1 MQNCASLCPKR
12 NILLDS
18 LTRFL
23 NLAILLRTCYI
34 WERHDFNKYS
44 HEILHINKKELT
56 CRVNAP
62 YFQMAWLCW
71 NLCISEKHESQSMTL
86 NLGVGGCKWPSLNWW
101 INQGTLLLEIISSVV
116 LIEIFWWISMSKM
129 HYIRHHLNIHI
140 RLLETTPPPKKKK
153 NIINTRPE
161 KNSQRLTIKID
172 ESIIQKYT
180 CHTCNRR
187 HNKKS
192 IIIMKQKSFPAQ
204 APHVRYLQNEV
215 SCHQILE
222 SVSIYIYRINWG
234 SVWFVSSILNSRS
247 FKIPTSELWKG
258 IQDFY
263 EKRTPIFNGG
273 KPLKDDSWES
283 SPIFMFWQN
292 YSYF

>member
-1 MQNCASLCPKR
+1 MTSTSTLMKYY
-12 NILLDS
+12 I
-18 LTRFL
+18 LTRKNWHVELMRHIFRWLDYVEIYVFL
-23 NLAILLRTCYI
+23 KSMKVNQWLLI
-34 WERHDFNKYS
+34 WG
-44 HEILHINKKELT
+44 
-56 CRVNAP
+56 
-62 YFQMAWLCW
+62 W
-71 NLCISEKHESQSMTL
+71 
-86 NLGVGGCKWPSLNWW
+86 GGGKWPSLNWW

-234 SVWFVSSILNSRS
+234 SVWFVSSILNSCS